1 MLETS
6 VNSALLRSRVYGLLR
21 RVFTDE
27 VDEAFLDWCGEQQ
40 EGGLWSGLGMS
51 FADVVAAA
59 DPEATLERLAVDFCQ
74 LFVTSGA
81 EGSPHESLHT
91 GAQAAKGGQLL
102 LLRDSAAAVRKLYR
116 EAGMELAE
124 AGHLLPDAL
133 AVELEFMERLSAQE
147 AVAAEENRPDQV
159 TRLRDLQRRML
170 GEHVGRWV
178 PAYAQRLAGE
188 ATTAF
193 YRTMLNLLADFVEWD
208 TRQELRGGTRPSG
221 GSQEVECEQPR
232 RT

>member
-27 VDEAFLDWCGEQQ
+27 VDAAFLDWCREQE

-51 FADVVAAA
+51 FADVVAAT

-74 LFVTSGA
+74 LFITSGS
-81 EGSPHESLHT
+81 EGSPHESLHS
-91 GAQAAKGGQLL
+91 GAQAAKGAESLL
-102 LLRDSAAAVRKLYR
+102 LLNPASAVRKLYR

-124 AGHLLPDAL
+124 GHLLPDSL
-133 AVELEFMERLSAQE
+133 GVELEFIERLSGEE
-147 AVAAEENRPDQV
+147 AVAVEEDRLGEV

-170 GEHVGRWV
+170 GEHMGRWV
-178 PAYAQRLAGE
+178 PSYARKLVGE
-188 ATTAF
+188 AMTPF
-193 YRTMLNLLADFVEWD
+193 YKAMLNLMADFVEWD
-208 TRQELRGGTRPSG
+208 ARETEGEGGLR
-221 GSQEVECEQPR
+221 
-232 RT
+232 